1 MNTKMILIATG
12 GVLLAALAGFALIN
26 GEDQAPASATP
37 TVVVTQLDLRYH
49 PDLSDRVEHPFRA
62 AKDLAVG
69 LGMWNIFA
77 AEVQKKL
84 NIASRDRLT
93 VTPVPQTDNPS
104 VFPYIDKLQI
114 DMRKIPLKNKKDAV
128 TRRAS
133 GFEAVLGLLFQEAQ
147 SQDHYSGSDIWELFN
162 SGLQVDSVD
171 TNGQPVRTIVVIT
184 TDGYMVNTHVK
195 QRVKNKTNY
204 IPGVIREL
212 RRPDWEQ
219 VYREKGYG
227 LLSTGKHYPS
237 LEVLVLG
244 IEPTDHFGEFDRIHR
259 HFSDWFKDMGIRR
272 FEIHRSKDSIEEEQ
286 ALLRDFVAGDAVAG
300 GR

>member
-1 MNTKMILIATG
+1 MNTNSLLIAG
-12 GVLLAALAGFALIN
+12 GGLLLAATVGFAVIS
-26 GEDQAPASATP
+26 GGSDAAAVSPP
-37 TVVVTQLDLRYH
+37 VPDVTQFAFYFH
-49 PDLSDRVEHPFRA
+49 PDLSDRMKHLNRA
-62 AKDLAVG
+62 AKDNAVG
-69 LGMWNIFA
+69 LALWDVFRG
-77 AEVQKKL
+77 EVQKKL
-84 NIASRDRLT
+84 HIASRDRLT

-114 DMRKIPLKNKKDAV
+114 DMRQIPLKDKKDAIAQ
-128 TRRAS
+128 RAG

-147 SQDHYSGSDIWELFN
+147 NQDHYSGSDIWELFN

-171 TNGQPVRTIVVIT
+171 TNGQPIRTIVVIT
-184 TDGYMVNTHVK
+184 TDGYMVNTRVK

-204 IPGVIREL
+204 VPGVIREL

-219 VYREKGYG
+219 VYEEKGYG
-227 LLSTGKHYPS
+227 ILSTDKHYPS

-259 HFSDWFKDMGIRR
+259 YFSDWFKDMGIRR